1 MQSISVVEALELDV
15 SETKYPDF
23 LHEVG
28 GGGRPVLC
36 MSSLHTL
43 HYNMNIPS
51 RLSGGDGYLKS
62 FHLSQQISEFYYTE
76 ASSSYKT
83 DSIKESSS

>member
-28 GGGRPVLC
+28 GGGKAC
-36 MSSLHTL
+36 SLHVFTAHPTL
-43 HYNMNIPS
+43 QHEHPF
-51 RLSGGDGYLKS
+51 KA
-62 FHLSQQISEFYYTE
+62 QWW
-76 ASSSYKT
+76 
-83 DSIKESSS
+83 